1 VEDTKSNIS
10 KLQESL
16 SRLYNSDHQ
25 IPAHKSN
32 ELSYYEK
39 KIKELGDIL
48 HKTGKPLNNLIHV
61 YNQLKKRYHPAAC
74 VSAEERRR
82 KRRVKENKRKCKKR
96 KQQTILKNAHELANM
111 ITSTES
117 GNRVADPDPL
127 QITKNELSALNH
139 TMLAPRK
146 HLKPLKFL
154 LEKGYFHDD
163 ARECILSIISVLEAR
178 KIRKQASGSKRKR
191 TNEDKNL
198 PIKTQLSLFDI
209 FKSKNNE
216 TEKDSCESSVN

>member
-1 VEDTKSNIS
+1 MN
-10 KLQESL
+10 
-16 SRLYNSDHQ
+16 
-25 IPAHKSN
+25 
-32 ELSYYEK
+32 
-39 KIKELGDIL
+39 
-48 HKTGKPLNNLIHV
+48 
-61 YNQLKKRYHPAAC
+61 
-74 VSAEERRR
+74 
-82 KRRVKENKRKCKKR
+82 ENKRKCKKR

-117 GNRVADPDPL
+117 GNRVADPEPL
-127 QITKNELSALNH
+127 QITKNEHSALNH
-139 TMLAPRK
+139 TMLTPRK

-198 PIKTQLSLFDI
+198 PIKIQLSLFDI

-216 TEKDSCESSVN
+216 TEKDSCESSVKEIVPGAMGNSDSETSSSEDEAQTDD